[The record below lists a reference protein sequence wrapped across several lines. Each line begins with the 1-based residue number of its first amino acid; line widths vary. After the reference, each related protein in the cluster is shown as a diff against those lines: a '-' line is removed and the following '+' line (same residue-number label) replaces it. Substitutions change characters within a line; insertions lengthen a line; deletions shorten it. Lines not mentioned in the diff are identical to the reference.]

1 MKSVRID
8 VTTLSANERAVI
20 EARRQYQ
27 REWRAAN
34 KDKVRE
40 HNRRFW
46 EKRAAQSAASHAE
59 NSTAAPS
66 GERG

>member
-1 MKSVRID
+1 MKNVKID

-27 REWRAAN
+27 KEWRAAN

-40 HNRRFW
+40 HNRKFW
-46 EKRAAQSAASHAE
+46 EKRAAQIAASRAE
-59 NSTAAPS
+59 S
-66 GERG
+66 

>member
-1 MKSVRID
+1 MKNVKID

-27 REWRAAN
+27 KEWRAAN

-46 EKRAAQSAASHAE
+46 EKRAAQSAATRTDNETAT
-59 NSTAAPS
+59 NSGT
-66 GERG
+66 